1 MIKKIWAT
9 ILWRHEDI
17 ANSKRPDLKKKTERH
32 YDIHL
37 FLIPLSEFKNYL
49 ILIMFYY
56 YLTPNLINLANNLL
70 AK

>member
-1 MIKKIWAT
+1 M
-9 ILWRHEDI
+9 
-17 ANSKRPDLKKKTERH
+17 ANYKRLALKKKTERR

-37 FLIPLSEFKNYL
+37 FLILLSEFKNYL
-49 ILIMFYY
+49 LLIMFYY